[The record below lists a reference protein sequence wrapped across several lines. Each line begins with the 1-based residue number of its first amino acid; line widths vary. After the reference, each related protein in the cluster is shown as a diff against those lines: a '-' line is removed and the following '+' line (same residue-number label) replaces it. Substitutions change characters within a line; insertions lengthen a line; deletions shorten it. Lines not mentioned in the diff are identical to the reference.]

1 MSYIIK
7 KQFVNMIVFLQNKS
21 RLIWCNLLCVYVCF
35 WGFFT
40 FDDVK
45 IVADDSIIIII
56 DALINL
62 LHH

>member
-1 MSYIIK
+1 M
-7 KQFVNMIVFLQNKS
+7 FVFG
-21 RLIWCNLLCVYVCF
+21 F
-35 WGFFT
+35 FFT

-56 DALINL
+56 IDALINL